1 MKAVSPPISFS
12 GPLAMASS
20 AAALTAGTGE
30 SPFTTPFYTACGFV
44 YSHRVENFFTE
55 NYPRPITEGGVTL
68 RVKGGEVRVEGE
80 GLLVAQYGG
89 GDLLLR
95 GDVRRIE
102 FCGGGA

>member
-1 MKAVSPPISFS
+1 MFAGRCAYFENVKGI
-12 GPLAMASS
+12 
-20 AAALTAGTGE
+20 TAFA
-30 SPFTTPFYTACGFV
+30 P
-44 YSHRVENFFTE
+44 
-55 NYPRPITEGGVTL
+55 GGVTL

>member
-1 MKAVSPPISFS
+1 MIVADWRLKPRAQRCV
-12 GPLAMASS
+12 
-20 AAALTAGTGE
+20 
-30 SPFTTPFYTACGFV
+30 ACG
-44 YSHRVENFFTE
+44 
-55 NYPRPITEGGVTL
+55 RPFAPGGVTL

-80 GLLVAQYGG
+80 GLFVAQYGG